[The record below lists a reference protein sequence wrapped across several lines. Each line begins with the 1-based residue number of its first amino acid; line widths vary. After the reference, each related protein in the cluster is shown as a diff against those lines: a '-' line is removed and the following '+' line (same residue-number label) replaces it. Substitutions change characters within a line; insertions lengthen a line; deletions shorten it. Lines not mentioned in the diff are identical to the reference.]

1 MTSFWLFYSVGIIL
15 IVCLGMSMIGND
27 DVGLEEVAAVVAIEV
42 NSQVRWNAGQNR
54 LYFTTQRYCWTCVKL
69 VCY

>member
-27 DVGLEEVAAVVAIEV
+27 DVGLEVAAVVAIEV
-42 NSQVRWNAGQNR
+42 NSRVRWNAGQN
-54 LYFTTQRYCWTCVKL
+54 
-69 VCY
+69 